1 MLDETLFEE
10 HFTDMLSHSPL
21 YNERAPQDFDIDNL
35 VDRGML
41 ERFLQ
46 AQPKVWKRL
55 QDAYGNEA
63 TDAVI
68 KEYNNHLYRKEAM
81 QTILRKGLTLKGI
94 KVKLMQLKPVLGGES
109 TENYKLYLENRFSIV
124 RQMKYSTAAKDKDN
138 RLDLCILVNGLPI
151 ITCELKNEGT
161 GQNYLN
167 AIHQYRNDRD
177 ADNRMLKTCMV
188 HFAIDNNY
196 VFMTTKLNGLN
207 TRFLPFNRETQNMPI
222 EGEYPTAYMY
232 RDFMEGDYEMT
243 GILMADSLLD
253 LIENFIKTYE
263 EDGKKVTIFP
273 RFQQLRAVR
282 KLRKAVRE
290 EGPGHNYL
298 IQHSA
303 GSGKTKTMAWL
314 AHQLANMS
322 NEDNTPV
329 FHSIIMVT
337 DRIVLNRNMADD
349 VVNFEVK
356 AGTVKDVRT
365 GSKNL
370 ATAINDGYRII
381 ITTVQKFAFALP
393 TIKHTKD
400 RKYAIIIDEAHTAI
414 GNESAKDI
422 IQALSSDEDLKEAT
436 DFNREDYDS
445 DMDAIMAYMQSSRQ
459 KMHHLSY
466 FAFTATPKDKTYAI
480 FGRNGKAFDLYS
492 MKQAIDEGFILDVL
506 LYYKSYKTMIEL
518 VEKDEEKDKDKL
530 FAEKKALKLIYK
542 DLSKNSYIMLRK
554 ATIILDHFMHHTIN
568 KINGQA
574 KAMVVCDSRR
584 AAADYKRIIDRLI
597 QQQYGGEIK
606 TLVAFSGEVED
617 SHGRK
622 CTEANMNDE
631 QAADNDIRELFKKPD
646 YKILIV
652 AEKFQTG
659 FDQPLLHTMYVDKM
673 LGGIQCIQTLSRLN
687 RCCAG
692 KEDTM
697 IIDFRNDKD
706 DVQKAFQKYYTETE
720 LVGEP
725 DTQRVYSM
733 MNEVKMLD
741 GKEMVSGEEVNEVV
755 SKLLKKET
763 AVAVPSIFKRI
774 VEDRVKPLSESNR
787 DKYRKLVGRYVRQ
800 YGFIAQLM
808 DFIDPELEKF
818 YVFCKFFYKYLPY
831 TKETLPVEILELIDL
846 DKLRIQAG
854 YEGQLKLEDE
864 KAFLPGTRIGDVNT
878 KRPDDEK
885 TVKEIIGE
893 VNEPYKGFLDEND
906 KILKQIWDELLADPE
921 IDQAFN
927 AENSFDMLMKLVK
940 DKFDEKVA
948 NEIEKYYNFAE
959 VLEKE
964 KGFSIALISRFVDAL
979 TRRAAQN
986 HRLTYDEEALKE
998 KMADMMND
1006 EFLDL
1011 FDFPK
1016 IEKVVDGLFFVL
1028 NTQSLDKLD
1037 GIDDILKD
1045 TFNKVF
1051 MGKDM
1056 HSVEK
1061 RLNFNTLVSS
1071 FEQFLKKLYYLIYG
1085 EEVEP
1090 HRPDRPNGTDAYA
1103 TLSNAIY
1110 ALRFLRNLRYENS
1123 VALIKFA
1130 HYLEQVKQWRN
1141 VQAHDSPVVA
1151 DDNIATNT
1159 RIVVAMYLYSAGKSL
1174 KSLQSSGD

>member
-1 MLDETLFEE
+1 
-10 HFTDMLSHSPL
+10 
-21 YNERAPQDFDIDNL
+21 
-35 VDRGML
+35 
-41 ERFLQ
+41 
-46 AQPKVWKRL
+46 
-55 QDAYGNEA
+55 
-63 TDAVI
+63 
-68 KEYNNHLYRKEAM
+68 
-81 QTILRKGLTLKGI
+81 
-94 KVKLMQLKPVLGGES
+94 
-109 TENYKLYLENRFSIV
+109 
-124 RQMKYSTAAKDKDN
+124 
-138 RLDLCILVNGLPI
+138 
-151 ITCELKNEGT
+151 
-161 GQNYLN
+161 
-167 AIHQYRNDRD
+167 
-177 ADNRMLKTCMV
+177 
-188 HFAIDNNY
+188 
-196 VFMTTKLNGLN
+196 
-207 TRFLPFNRETQNMPI
+207 
-222 EGEYPTAYMY
+222 
-232 RDFMEGDYEMT
+232 
-243 GILMADSLLD
+243 
-253 LIENFIKTYE
+253 
-263 EDGKKVTIFP
+263 
-273 RFQQLRAVR
+273 
-282 KLRKAVRE
+282 
-290 EGPGHNYL
+290 
-298 IQHSA
+298 
-303 GSGKTKTMAWL
+303 
-314 AHQLANMS
+314 
-322 NEDNTPV
+322 
-329 FHSIIMVT
+329 
-337 DRIVLNRNMADD
+337 
-349 VVNFEVK
+349 
-356 AGTVKDVRT
+356 
-365 GSKNL
+365 
-370 ATAINDGYRII
+370 
-381 ITTVQKFAFALP
+381 
-393 TIKHTKD
+393 
-400 RKYAIIIDEAHTAI
+400 
-414 GNESAKDI
+414 
-422 IQALSSDEDLKEAT
+422 
-436 DFNREDYDS
+436 
-445 DMDAIMAYMQSSRQ
+445 
-459 KMHHLSY
+459 
-466 FAFTATPKDKTYAI
+466 
-480 FGRNGKAFDLYS
+480 
-492 MKQAIDEGFILDVL
+492 
-506 LYYKSYKTMIEL
+506 
-518 VEKDEEKDKDKL
+518 
-530 FAEKKALKLIYK
+530 
-542 DLSKNSYIMLRK
+542 
-554 ATIILDHFMHHTIN
+554 
-568 KINGQA
+568 
-574 KAMVVCDSRR
+574 VCDSRR
-584 AAADYKRIIDRLI
+584 AAADCKRIIDRLI

-687 RCCAG
+687 RCCPG
-692 KEDTM
+692 KEDTHDHRLSQRQGRCTKGPSRS
-697 IIDFRNDKD
+697 I
-706 DVQKAFQKYYTETE
+706 YTETE

-755 SKLLKKET
+755 AKLLKKET

-774 VEDRVKPLSESNR
+774 VEDRVKPLSEANR

-800 YGFIAQLM
+800 YGFNRPAHGLHRPRTGKILRFLQILLQVSSLYQGDIACR
-808 DFIDPELEKF
+808 DTGTHP
-818 YVFCKFFYKYLPY
+818 
-831 TKETLPVEILELIDL
+831 DL

-864 KAFLPGTRIGDVNT
+864 GAVLPGTRIGDVNT

-1011 FDFPK
+1011 YDFPK

-1056 HSVEK
+1056 HSVER

-1110 ALRFLRNLRYENS
+1110 ALRFLRNLHHENS

-1151 DDNIATNT
+1151 DDDIATNT